1 MALIDNIKH
10 KNKPTRYYSSKQEKQ
25 VAKSLLGKLTPNSGA
40 TKLGGKADVN
50 VDNLISIECKT
61 KTKPSNSISIKK
73 EWFIKNKESTLID
86 VTKYEV
92 LAFSFGPN
100 EPNYYVIDEKLFI
113 DFIEYLKNKE
123 E

>member
-1 MALIDNIKH
+1 MSLIDNIKH
-10 KNKPTRYYSSKQEKQ
+10 KNKPTRYYSSKQEKK

-50 VDNLISIECKT
+50 VENLVSIECKT
-61 KTKPSNSISIKK
+61 KTKSSDSISIKK

-86 VTKYEV
+86 GTKYEV

-100 EPNYYVIDEKLFI
+100 EPNYYIVDEKLFI
-113 DFIEYLKNKE
+113 DFVEYLKKR
-123 E
+123 

>member
-1 MALIDNIKH
+1 MSLIDIKH
-10 KNKPTRYYSSKQEKQ
+10 NNKPTRYYSSKQEKK

-50 VDNLISIECKT
+50 IDNLISIECKT
-61 KTKPSNSISIKK
+61 KTKHSDSISIKK
-73 EWFIKNKESTLID
+73 EWFTKNKESTLID
-86 VTKYEV
+86 STKYEV
-92 LAFSFGPN
+92 LAFNFGPN

-113 DFIEYLKNKE
+113 DFVEYLKNKE